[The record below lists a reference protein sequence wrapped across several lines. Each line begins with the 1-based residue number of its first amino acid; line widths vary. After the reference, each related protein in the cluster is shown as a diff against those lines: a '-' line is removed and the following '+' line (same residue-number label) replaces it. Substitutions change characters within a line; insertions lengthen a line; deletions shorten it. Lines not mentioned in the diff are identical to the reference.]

1 MDLTSASPQD
11 YFKALLN
18 LETIDIGTSL
28 KRVQDGG
35 GSNTA
40 LQLSSSLA
48 RVDTLEVGSINALS
62 TIPTVIVS
70 FDSNKF
76 KSTPTTTFAFPTPPV
91 TITATYSMTIGD
103 RMVIAAAAANM
114 TLTLPASASSV
125 PYEFIIIKSVASHT
139 VTINTT
145 SGNINGGA
153 STNLT
158 SQWQCVRLR
167 TDGTNWYIVN

>member
-48 RVDTLEVGSINALS
+48 RVDTLEVGSIDALS

-70 FDSNKF
+70 FRF
-76 KSTPTTTFAFPTPPV
+76 KQV
-91 TITATYSMTIGD
+91 
-103 RMVIAAAAANM
+103 
-114 TLTLPASASSV
+114 
-125 PYEFIIIKSVASHT
+125 
-139 VTINTT
+139 
-145 SGNINGGA
+145 
-153 STNLT
+153 
-158 SQWQCVRLR
+158 
-167 TDGTNWYIVN
+167 

>member
-1 MDLTSASPQD
+1 MDLTNAAPQNS
-11 YFKALLN
+11 FRALLTLDTAN
-18 LETIDIGTSL
+18 VSTSL
-28 KRVQDGG
+28 KRVQDGD

-48 RVDTLEVGSINALS
+48 RVDTLEVGSIDALS

-125 PYEFIIIKSVASHT
+125 PYEFIIIKSVAAHT

-145 SGNINGGA
+145 SGNINGAA
-153 STNLT
+153 STSLT
-158 SQWQCVRLR
+158 SQWECVRLR
-167 TDGTNWYIVN
+167 TDGTDWYIVN